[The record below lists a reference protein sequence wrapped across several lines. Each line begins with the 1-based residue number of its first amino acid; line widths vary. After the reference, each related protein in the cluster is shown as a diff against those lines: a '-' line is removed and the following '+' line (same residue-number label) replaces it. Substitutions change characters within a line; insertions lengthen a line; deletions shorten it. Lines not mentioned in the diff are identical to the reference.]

1 MNDDLQEF
9 HDRNMASDPE
19 YAVGRQLLDL
29 GKAVAWLREEPGLS
43 RIELRNVFA

>member
-29 GKAVAWLREEPGLS
+29 GEAVARRLDQ
-43 RIELRNVFA
+43 